1 MAEGFE
7 FEKLD
12 HRLIRGLYHLK
23 TEESSYMKPRTSIKK
38 VGETKF
44 MSGLNIEKDAFSKK
58 SIMEL
63 VKEERN
69 RKQHLATSD
78 TKKQESQ
85 FESSRQNSSY
95 RSSNSEELIKKKVE
109 GRAHSKTLKESVSVR
124 PSLIQP

>member
-44 MSGLNIEKDAFSKK
+44 MSGLNI
-58 SIMEL
+58 
-63 VKEERN
+63 
-69 RKQHLATSD
+69 
-78 TKKQESQ
+78 
-85 FESSRQNSSY
+85 
-95 RSSNSEELIKKKVE
+95 
-109 GRAHSKTLKESVSVR
+109 
-124 PSLIQP
+124 